1 MAQTVEF
8 VVSYG
13 SSEVTQSAVTSGSNQ
28 LINFGSADTYPL
40 DQVAYPIQQGQN
52 SYERYVRLFV
62 SDFGGSSSISNIRVY
77 STNTPSQDTTL
88 NYGQTAT
95 YSAPTNAQSTIA
107 TQQIPLSLPTSENL
121 YIDGQAGNSIT
132 PGSTSKYSDYAVF
145 QVTSSATQVAGTTM
159 TINVVYSEVA

>member
-13 SSEVTQSAVTSGSNQ
+13 SSEVTQSAVTSGSNA
-28 LINFGSADTYPL
+28 LINFGAADTYPL
-40 DQVAYPIQQGQN
+40 DQVAYPVQQGSN

-77 STNTPSQDTTL
+77 SPTAPSQDTSV
-88 NYGQTAT
+88 NYGQAQTYTAPVDT
-95 YSAPTNAQSTIA
+95 QSTIA
-107 TQQIPLSLPTSENL
+107 TEAIPSTLPGSENL
-121 YIDGQAGNSIT
+121 YISGSSGNAIT
-132 PGSTSKYSDYAVF
+132 PGSTSYYSDYAVF
-145 QVTSSATQVAGTTM
+145 QITSSATQVAGTTM